1 MSKRHNKEKV
11 SRAQVDEEIKQ
22 GKRLPNGHNP
32 GCKCMECFKI
42 RVSFLMHG
50 VQLTL
55 KDVDR
60 RLTGIEVKIGLT
72 PRQPE
77 KPVID
82 LVQKDAIPSA
92 VDADA
97 GAEAMPAGTPVSSP
111 SLELNPP
118 ATGTDGGKEGG

>member
-11 SRAQVDEEIKQ
+11 SKAQVDEEIKQ
-22 GKRLPNGHNP
+22 GKRLPNGHSP

-82 LVQKDAIPSA
+82 LVQKSDVPPA
-92 VDADA
+92 VDAGT
-97 GAEAMPAGTPVSSP
+97 GAEAMPAGTSVSSP
-111 SLELNPP
+111 SPNSNP
-118 ATGTDGGKEGG
+118 ATDTGEKEAGG